1 MKNDRKARCK
11 IFYLLE
17 GRKMIIDE
25 KTFDDK
31 SNIYMKVNNA
41 YIPVE
46 EVTEIKLKNISY
58 IQIFIQK
65 IKELIKSFWS

>member
-1 MKNDRKARCK
+1 MT
-11 IFYLLE
+11 L
-17 GRKMIIDE
+17 DE
-25 KTFDDK
+25 KTFEDK
-31 SNIYMKVNNA
+31 SNFYMKVNDA

-46 EVTEIKLKNISY
+46 EVTDIELKNIYY

>member
-1 MKNDRKARCK
+1 MT
-11 IFYLLE
+11 
-17 GRKMIIDE
+17 IDE
-25 KTFDDK
+25 KTFEDK
-31 SNIYMKVNNA
+31 HNIYMKVNDA

>member
-1 MKNDRKARCK
+1 
-11 IFYLLE
+11 
-17 GRKMIIDE
+17 MIIDE

>member
-1 MKNDRKARCK
+1 
-11 IFYLLE
+11 
-17 GRKMIIDE
+17 MIIDE
-25 KTFDDK
+25 KTFNDK
-31 SNIYMKVNNA
+31 SNIYMKVNDA

-46 EVTEIKLKNISY
+46 EVTDIEIKNISC

>member
-1 MKNDRKARCK
+1 
-11 IFYLLE
+11 
-17 GRKMIIDE
+17 MIIDE
-25 KTFDDK
+25 KTFDDN

>member
-1 MKNDRKARCK
+1 MA
-11 IFYLLE
+11 
-17 GRKMIIDE
+17 IDE
-25 KTFDDK
+25 KTFEDN
-31 SNIYMKVNNA
+31 SNLYMKVNDA

-46 EVTEIKLKNISY
+46 EVTDIELKNISY